1 MRGSTKMYEE
11 ELRRYERRLD
21 KENRAKIFGT
31 KLTEAIKNSG
41 MTIREIEKKTFIHY
55 TTLYNYTSGKT
66 SPDIYNLMSLAK
78 VLKSSIGDLYPL

>member
-1 MRGSTKMYEE
+1 MYGSTKMYEK

-31 KLTEAIKNSG
+31 RLTEAIKRSG
-41 MTIREIEKKTFIHY
+41 MTMGEIEKKTFIHY
-55 TTLYNYTSGKT
+55 TTLYNYASGKT